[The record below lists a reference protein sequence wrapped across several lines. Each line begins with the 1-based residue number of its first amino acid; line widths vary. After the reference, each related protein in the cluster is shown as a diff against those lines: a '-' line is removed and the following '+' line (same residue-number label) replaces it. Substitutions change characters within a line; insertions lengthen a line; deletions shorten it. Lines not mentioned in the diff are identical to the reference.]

1 MIAKINIW
9 MVGSQQLKCL
19 LEIER
24 NRLTQHKSK
33 KDRPFAEGSRD

>member
-1 MIAKINIW
+1 MIAKINKW

-33 KDRPFAEGSRD
+33 KDRPFTEGSRD

>member
-9 MVGSQQLKCL
+9 MVVSQQLKCL

-33 KDRPFAEGSRD
+33 KDRPFAKGSGD